1 MSKRPKSKPIE
12 RGFLLYDVFY
22 EDGSRASN
30 RRVPVESLGEIDR
43 EGMARSLIEEQDQ
56 AIAEKSGRPS
66 LPIKALSRAKA

>member
-56 AIAEKSGRPS
+56 AIAEKSGRPR
-66 LPIKALSRAKA
+66 LPIKTLVRSKG